1 MTSPQEQAFASGE
14 IIPPPPSPR
23 PNHLPIGGVS
33 GTAQADGGEI
43 IPPPPPPRSNYLP
56 MGGVTG
62 IPQTDGAR
70 SVPPPPP
77 PPPQLS
83 RQSFIAQLAPPPPP
97 PLPPQ
102 PPALPLWPRQSFPAQ
117 SAQPMQRRSQ
127 VTTPSMQSP
136 LVTGPQ
142 QQGPQHTSWQPTPY
156 VLQWPKQ
163 IQPQHQ
169 QVQNGQTTN
178 PSPLAATASFPS
190 SDDGYRRK
198 DARATV
204 NRIVALMNP
213 PKDEQE
219 YAFVGLSTGHQKKL
233 TTRNDPVAF
242 CDKLKKVMAGEEGGI
257 WAMPE
262 DQTTVDGIS
271 TLPQADYLTPMRVE
285 CFMKLVSPNLAT
297 RAAMIPNTMVEVYPV
312 QGGRAILPFHEV
324 SKQGGTR
331 DTARYA
337 LRNIKLTKGEAWMSA
352 STRLVLHMRAALV
365 DHTKPYASEE
375 LYFWRFITEA
385 DLMTLVER
393 ALDLFLPPMLDRLSL
408 ESYLVLVQKDIKHSW
423 PTCR

>member
-14 IIPPPPSPR
+14 IIPPPPSHR

-83 RQSFIAQLAPPPPP
+83 RQSF
-97 PLPPQ
+97 
-102 PPALPLWPRQSFPAQ
+102 PAQ
-117 SAQPMQRRSQ
+117 SAQPMQLRSQ

-169 QVQNGQTTN
+169 QVQKGMVPLVQTPARNPVAWGQPTQYGHYGQTTN

-190 SDDGYRRK
+190 SDDDYRRK

-297 RAAMIPNTMVEVYPV
+297 RAAMIPNTMVEVYPIP
-312 QGGRAILPFHEV
+312 GGRAILPFHEV
-324 SKQGGTR
+324 TVTDWARLLVAEVSKQGGTR
-331 DTARYA
+331 DRWSTTPSHTHPKNFTSGA
-337 LRNIKLTKGEAWMSA
+337 LSR
-352 STRLVLHMRAALV
+352 
-365 DHTKPYASEE
+365 KP
-375 LYFWRFITEA
+375 T
-385 DLMTLVER
+385 
-393 ALDLFLPPMLDRLSL
+393 
-408 ESYLVLVQKDIKHSW
+408 
-423 PTCR
+423 

>member
-1 MTSPQEQAFASGE
+1 
-14 IIPPPPSPR
+14 
-23 PNHLPIGGVS
+23 
-33 GTAQADGGEI
+33 
-43 IPPPPPPRSNYLP
+43 
-56 MGGVTG
+56 MGY
-62 IPQTDGAR
+62 AR
-70 SVPPPPP
+70 
-77 PPPQLS
+77 
-83 RQSFIAQLAPPPPP
+83 
-97 PLPPQ
+97 
-102 PPALPLWPRQSFPAQ
+102 
-117 SAQPMQRRSQ
+117 
-127 VTTPSMQSP
+127 
-136 LVTGPQ
+136 GP
-142 QQGPQHTSWQPTPY
+142 
-156 VLQWPKQ
+156 
-163 IQPQHQ
+163 
-169 QVQNGQTTN
+169 
-178 PSPLAATASFPS
+178 
-190 SDDGYRRK
+190 
-198 DARATV
+198 
-204 NRIVALMNP
+204 
-213 PKDEQE
+213 
-219 YAFVGLSTGHQKKL
+219 
-233 TTRNDPVAF
+233 
-242 CDKLKKVMAGEEGGI
+242 
-257 WAMPE
+257 
-262 DQTTVDGIS
+262 TTVDGIS

-393 ALDLFLPPMLDRLSL
+393 ALDLFLPTMLDRLSL

>member
-1 MTSPQEQAFASGE
+1 
-14 IIPPPPSPR
+14 
-23 PNHLPIGGVS
+23 
-33 GTAQADGGEI
+33 
-43 IPPPPPPRSNYLP
+43 

-97 PLPPQ
+97 PPPPQ
-102 PPALPLWPRQSFPAQ
+102 PLALPLLPRQSFPAQ
-117 SAQPMQRRSQ
+117 SAQPMQLWSQ

-169 QVQNGQTTN
+169 QVQKGTVPLVQTPARNPVAWGQPTQYGHYGQTTN

-242 CDKLKKVMAGEEGGI
+242 CES
-257 WAMPE
+257 
-262 DQTTVDGIS
+262 DGW
-271 TLPQADYLTPMRVE
+271 
-285 CFMKLVSPNLAT
+285 
-297 RAAMIPNTMVEVYPV
+297 
-312 QGGRAILPFHEV
+312 GGRRYM
-324 SKQGGTR
+324 GY
-331 DTARYA
+331 ARGPDDS
-337 LRNIKLTKGEAWMSA
+337 RWN
-352 STRLVLHMRAALV
+352 
-365 DHTKPYASEE
+365 
-375 LYFWRFITEA
+375 
-385 DLMTLVER
+385 
-393 ALDLFLPPMLDRLSL
+393 
-408 ESYLVLVQKDIKHSW
+408 KH
-423 PTCR
+423 PTTG

>member
-14 IIPPPPSPR
+14 IIPPPPPPR

-97 PLPPQ
+97 PPPPQ
-102 PPALPLWPRQSFPAQ
+102 PPALPLLPQPPALPLLPRQSFPAQ
-117 SAQPMQRRSQ
+117 SAQPMQLWSQ

-169 QVQNGQTTN
+169 QVQRGTVPLVQTPARNPVAWGQPTQYGHYGQTTN

-285 CFMKLVSPNLAT
+285 
-297 RAAMIPNTMVEVYPV
+297 NTMVEVYPV

-337 LRNIKLTKGEAWMSA
+337 LRNIKLTKG
-352 STRLVLHMRAALV
+352 
-365 DHTKPYASEE
+365 
-375 LYFWRFITEA
+375 
-385 DLMTLVER
+385 
-393 ALDLFLPPMLDRLSL
+393 
-408 ESYLVLVQKDIKHSW
+408 
-423 PTCR
+423 

>member
-33 GTAQADGGEI
+33 RTAQADGGEI

-97 PLPPQ
+97 PPPPQ
-102 PPALPLWPRQSFPAQ
+102 PLALPLLPQHPALPLLPRQSFPAQ
-117 SAQPMQRRSQ
+117 SAQPMQLRSQ

-156 VLQWPKQ
+156 VLQWPNQ

-169 QVQNGQTTN
+169 QVQRGTVPLVQTPARNPVAWGQPTQYGHYGQTTN

-242 CDKLKKVMAGEEGGI
+242 CDRK
-257 WAMPE
+257 
-262 DQTTVDGIS
+262 
-271 TLPQADYLTPMRVE
+271 
-285 CFMKLVSPNLAT
+285 
-297 RAAMIPNTMVEVYPV
+297 
-312 QGGRAILPFHEV
+312 
-324 SKQGGTR
+324 
-331 DTARYA
+331 
-337 LRNIKLTKGEAWMSA
+337 
-352 STRLVLHMRAALV
+352 
-365 DHTKPYASEE
+365 
-375 LYFWRFITEA
+375 
-385 DLMTLVER
+385 
-393 ALDLFLPPMLDRLSL
+393 
-408 ESYLVLVQKDIKHSW
+408 
-423 PTCR
+423 